1 MPFPIVPAPMTPRV
15 RITVTLSSLYRLLLR
30 LRAAALA
37 LRVLRLRAVA
47 LALRVLR
54 LRAVALALRARLRR
68 FRWLRNFLLVPQ
80 PPLLFNTAVQ
90 NGPDKRKREWL
101 FLWFLSFIRICKND
115 THARCPIP

>member
-30 LRAAALA
+30 LRAVALA

-54 LRAVALALRARLRR
+54 LRAVALALRRRPLYYWPVPPRFYRSTAKATALPPPRHKVAIPRFALRR
-68 FRWLRNFLLVPQ
+68 FI
-80 PPLLFNTAVQ
+80 
-90 NGPDKRKREWL
+90 
-101 FLWFLSFIRICKND
+101 S
-115 THARCPIP
+115 